1 MLQAIRKVLSR
12 DLATLE
18 RELGLYGDDAGPW
31 VEVPG
36 LANGGG
42 TLALHLVG
50 NLQHFIGAQLGG
62 SGFQRDRDAEFTR
75 RGVPRA
81 ELQDAVRATAEV
93 VEATLAGLDPARLAE
108 LYPLAVMGATV
119 GTEVFLVH
127 LCSHLAYHLG
137 QVDAHRRVVSGQGA
151 GAGAQAVSALLG

>member
-18 RELGLYGDDAGPW
+18 RELGLYADDEGPW
-31 VEVPG
+31 VAVPG
-36 LANGGG
+36 LTNAGG

-62 SGFQRDRDAEFTR
+62 TGFQRDRDAEFTR
-75 RGVPRA
+75 RGVPRV
-81 ELQDAVRATAEV
+81 ELQEAVRATAAV
-93 VEATLAGLDPARLAE
+93 VEATLAGLAPARLSE
-108 LYPLAVMGATV
+108 PFPLEVMGAIV
-119 GTEVFLVH
+119 GTDVFLVH

-137 QVDAHRRVVSGQGA
+137 QLDAHRRVVSGQGT
-151 GAGAQAVSALLG
+151 GAGAQSVPALLR